1 MGDTYSAHKEPVLC
15 NCFGIEEEF
24 RTCRRLAQEVR
35 SKGCNPFENRES
47 GSRFKYEKG
56 NRLLKE
62 QPDNDSGP
70 PLSRAAKFSSGT
82 VFKKIE
88 IADQGTWD
96 LSLDDN
102 QKQIWKMKSP
112 ATETPRSP

>member
-35 SKGCNPFENRES
+35 SKGCNPFENREP

-70 PLSRAAKFSSGT
+70 PEQQSLAVVQYPRKSRLLTRALGIFLWMTTKN
-82 VFKKIE
+82 KI
-88 IADQGTWD
+88 G
-96 LSLDDN
+96 
-102 QKQIWKMKSP
+102 
-112 ATETPRSP
+112 R